1 MKYPLDMFQ
10 LDFVVYRVYAM
21 EYPLDMFQLDFIEY
35 VGMKFL

>member
-10 LDFVVYRVYAM
+10 LDFVVYRVYAK